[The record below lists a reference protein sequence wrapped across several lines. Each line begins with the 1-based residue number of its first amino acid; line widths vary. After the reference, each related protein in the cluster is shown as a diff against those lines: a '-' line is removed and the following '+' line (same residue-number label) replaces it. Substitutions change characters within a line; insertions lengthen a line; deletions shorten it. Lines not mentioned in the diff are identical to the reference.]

1 MVIFSPTSSSRAQGG
16 RRWGVP
22 LHKIENPPM
31 SAAPDLFQLLNS
43 LDPASDRVHRNLWL
57 IQLLH
62 WIRGDGRV
70 PAQAAGRVDLLLDA
84 LHARPDRMEKFQGL
98 WAATMYGVDASIVL
112 SDYGLASSGAFV
124 SELMGRLQLKWL
136 PISPDTADGGELFGQ
151 LFSSTEDPRW
161 IDALPPQTVQ
171 RLAEVLTL
179 PPVAAGTTH
188 GSEWENAM
196 VQAVT
201 FCTSHIRAIGFSP
214 EVRARLSDATH
225 RDSPFLQLASNWD
238 HTVDLWK
245 EGADLSDALV
255 RYKAGLEAC
264 RLATQEVVAHLE
276 TNGVSVDLVFRL
288 RQLRERILRIRLLL
302 DCIFDSP
309 EHSRTIRLLRQLCQ
323 YGQAQRSVRAL
334 VKANSSLLAAKVAER
349 SSETGEHYITRNWDE
364 YRTMLRQSAGGG
376 AVLSLTT
383 ALKFGIMALGLSAFW
398 YGFWAGVLYALSFV
412 LVQLLH
418 FTVATKQPAMT
429 APAMAA
435 KLKEVAGPQGVADF
449 VDEVEHLVRSQVASV
464 VGNLA
469 LVVPCALLLSVAWA
483 KAMGAPVLSVEKAE
497 YVLHSLDL
505 LGPTLIYAA
514 FTGVLLFSSSI
525 LAGWAENWFV
535 LHKLESAIRFNPR
548 ITAAL
553 GVVRADRW
561 ARFLRFNISGFAANI
576 SLGLMLG
583 IVPAILQFF
592 ALGLDVRHVT
602 LSAGQL
608 SMAVASLGVNA
619 FYAPAFWW
627 AIAAIPLIGALNIV
641 SSFVLAF
648 RVALVA
654 NAVADSDRTMVYRTI
669 RQRLRTQPL
678 RFFIPAST
686 TGPVEPNPR

>member
-1 MVIFSPTSSSRAQGG
+1 MAVADGQRNLT
-16 RRWGVP
+16 
-22 LHKIENPPM
+22 KIEN
-31 SAAPDLFQLLNS
+31 SAMPVKPDLFQLLDS
-43 LDPASDRVHRNLWL
+43 LDPTSDRVHRNLWL

-62 WIRGDGRV
+62 WIRDDGHT
-70 PAQAAGRVDLLLDA
+70 PAQAVGRVDLLLDA
-84 LHARPDRMEKFQGL
+84 LQAKPDRMEKFQRL
-98 WAATMYGVDASIVL
+98 WAATMYRVDASIVL

-124 SELMGRLQLKWL
+124 SELMDRLQLKWL
-136 PISPDTADGGELFGQ
+136 PISPDTADGGELFGH

-214 EVRARLSDATH
+214 EVRARLSEATH
-225 RDSPFLQLASNWD
+225 LDNPFLQLTSDWD
-238 HTVDLWK
+238 RTVTLWK
-245 EGADLSDALV
+245 EGADLSDALAA
-255 RYKAGLEAC
+255 YKAGLEAC
-264 RLATQEVVAHLE
+264 RLATQEVEAHLDA
-276 TNGVSVDLVFRL
+276 NGVSVNLVFRL

-302 DCIFDSP
+302 DCIFDNP
-309 EHSRTIRLLRQLCQ
+309 EHSRTTRLLRQLCL
-323 YGQAQRSVRAL
+323 YGQAQLSVRAL

-364 YRTMLRQSAGGG
+364 YRSMLRQSAGGG

-398 YGFWAGVLYALSFV
+398 YGFWAGVLYAISFV
-412 LVQLLH
+412 LIQLLH

-435 KLKEVAGPQGVADF
+435 KLKDVTGPHGVADF

-464 VGNLA
+464 LGNVA
-469 LVVPCALLLSVAWA
+469 LVVPCALLVSVVWA
-483 KAMGAPVLSVEKAE
+483 KATGTGVISTEKAL

-505 LGPTLIYAA
+505 LGPSLIYAA
-514 FTGVLLFSSSI
+514 FTGFLLFSSSL
-525 LAGWAENWFV
+525 LAGWVENWFV
-535 LHKLESAIRFNPR
+535 LHKLETAIRFNPR
-548 ITAAL
+548 ITGAL
-553 GVVRADRW
+553 GIVRANRW
-561 ARFLRFNISGFAANI
+561 AKFLRANISGFAANI

-583 IVPAILQFF
+583 IVPVVLQFF
-592 ALGLDVRHVT
+592 GLGLDVRHVT

-608 SMAVASLGVNA
+608 SMALATLGTDA
-619 FYAPAFWW
+619 FNLPAFWW
-627 AIAAIPLIGALNIV
+627 AVSALPLIGALNV
-641 SSFVLAF
+641 SISFALAY

-654 NAVADSDRTMVYRTI
+654 HNVAAYDRALIYRTI
-669 RQRLRTQPL
+669 GQRLLARPM
-678 RFFIPAST
+678 RFFIPPPT
-686 TGPVEPNPR
+686 HPT